1 MCVLDNNNGGNDTPQ
16 LSLSTKYDKLILTSD
31 LPTPR
36 PAWPAHRAERREA
49 QQTNKLTAQCWV
61 VAEELEELEDCHS
74 DSLTR

>member
-36 PAWPAHRAERREA
+36 QPGQLTGLREEKLNK
-49 QQTNKLTAQCWV
+49 QTNWLRSAGW
-61 VAEELEELEDCHS
+61 
-74 DSLTR
+74 